1 MLYHVTVTGMR
12 FWTYEV
18 AADTPEKASEMAK
31 KLFSN
36 DFGSGFDDIESSAEE
51 CEPFTETGDLDDE

>member
-36 DFGSGFDDIESSAEE
+36 DYGSGFDDIESSAE
-51 CEPFTETGDLDDE
+51 